1 MTKENTKKDTYSFKA
16 EISKVLD
23 IVIHSLYTDR
33 SIFVRELV
41 SNAAD
46 ALEKMRHIRLTED
59 TGQENTLKIDISL
72 DKENKIFS
80 IRDNGIGM
88 TQEELK
94 KNLGTVAHSGV
105 IEYLEKVK
113 DKNDLQLIGQFGVG
127 FYSAFMVAEKVEV
140 ISKSWKKNASAWKWT
155 SDGKTGYSIEET
167 DHDENGTI
175 IKVYLKKDN
184 ELFIEKSQ
192 VETII
197 KKYSSFIPFDILI
210 DEEKTETVQ
219 AIWKQLPSELKDED
233 YKTFYSFMWNDF
245 SPPSFWIHFST
256 DAPISLD
263 AILYFPGTNMEKFG
277 LRGPEES
284 EVSLY
289 CKKVLIE
296 PQAKDILPKYLRFVK
311 GVIDSEDLPLNISR
325 ETLQDNTIIRKIS
338 RVLTSK
344 IIKVLSEKMK
354 KDKEKYNTFYT
365 EFSRF
370 IKEGVASDLER
381 KEKLAQLLLFESLKN
396 EEKITLDQYIENKK
410 EDQEAIY
417 YLMGADRK
425 SLENSP
431 YMELFKKNDTDVLF
445 SYEPVDE
452 FVFQNLMMYKDL
464 RFVSADTQGANDI
477 SNEEKEKEN
486 KALIDWIKET
496 LEGKI
501 KDVKVS
507 SRLTDSPV
515 MLVSENMS
523 HGMQRV
529 MEAMGNSGLAM
540 NDDTSNETLEINPE
554 HNIIKNLDNKRDKE
568 PELAQKIVL
577 QLLDNAKMMAG
588 FSTDVSA
595 SVGRINEILEDA
607 LK

>member
-1 MTKENTKKDTYSFKA
+1 MTTKNKKDTYSFKT
-16 EISKVLD
+16 EISKMLD
-23 IVIHSLYTDR
+23 IVIHSLYTDK

-41 SNAAD
+41 SNSAD
-46 ALEKMRHIRLTED
+46 ALEKMRHLRLTED
-59 TGQENTLKIDISL
+59 TGQKNELKVDIKL
-72 DKENKIFS
+72 DKEKNIFS

-88 TQEELK
+88 TQDELK

-155 SDGKTGYSIEET
+155 SDGKTGYSVEEA
-167 DHDENGTI
+167 DLEENGTLI
-175 IKVYLKKDN
+175 NVYLKDDN
-184 ELFIEKSQ
+184 KEFAEKTR
-192 VETII
+192 VEGII
-197 KKYSSFIPFDILI
+197 KKYSSFIPFEIYVND
-210 DEEKTETVQ
+210 EKTETVQ
-219 AIWKQLPSELKDED
+219 AIWKQIPSELKDED

-245 SPPSFWIHFST
+245 SEPSFWIHFST

-263 AILYFPGTNMEKFG
+263 AILYFPGTNIEKFG

-296 PQAKDILPKYLRFVK
+296 SQAKDILPKYLRFIK

-325 ETLQDNTIIRKIS
+325 ETLQDNTVIRKIS

-344 IIKVLSEKMK
+344 IIKVLNEKMK
-354 KDKEKYNTFYT
+354 KDREKYNAFYS

-370 IKEGVASDLER
+370 IKEGVASDPER

-396 EEKITLDQYIENKK
+396 EESITLDQYVENKK
-410 EDQEAIY
+410 DDQEAIY
-417 YLMGADRK
+417 YLMGTDRK
-425 SLENSP
+425 TLENSP
-431 YMELFKKNDTDVLF
+431 YMELFKKKEIDVLF

-452 FVFQNLMMYKDL
+452 FVFQNLMKYKDL
-464 RFVSADTQGANDI
+464 KFVSADTQGASDV
-477 SNEEKEKEN
+477 SNEEKKDEN
-486 KALIDWIKET
+486 KDLIEWIKTT

-501 KDVKVS
+501 KEVKVS
-507 SRLTDSPV
+507 NRLTDSPV

-529 MEAMGNSGLAM
+529 MEVMGNQGVAQNS
-540 NDDTSNETLEINPE
+540 DTSGETLEINPD
-554 HNIIKNLDNKRDKE
+554 HTIIKNLDKKRQE
-568 PELAQKIVL
+568 NAELAQKVVY

-595 SVGRINEILEDA
+595 SVSRINEILEDT